1 MSRVYGMDDCPLDV
15 KTPEFSHSYHD
26 PASNFTVEFGVG
38 EYAHKTSCESYVDLN
53 ADLGGGYDMEV
64 AVKIDG
70 QWHVVEASAV
80 RVKILGSFE
89 RDGFKLALQQTGL
102 MTLPFYGK
110 MKTAQEQQEEWDKQ
124 YALREQT

>member
-1 MSRVYGMDDCPLDV
+1 MEDCPLDL
-15 KTPEFSHSYHD
+15 KTPEFKHSYHE

-38 EYAHKTSCESYVDLN
+38 EYADKTSCQSYIDLN

-64 AVKIDG
+64 AAKVNG
-70 QWHVVEASAV
+70 EWHVFDASAV

-102 MTLPFYGK
+102 LTLPFYGK
-110 MKTAQEQQEEWDKQ
+110 MKTAEEYEEEWNRKH
-124 YALREQT
+124 AIREQT

>member
-1 MSRVYGMDDCPLDV
+1 MSRVYGMDDCPLEV

-26 PASNFTVEFGVG
+26 PASNFTVEFGIG
-38 EYAHKTSCESYVDLN
+38 EYEGKITESYVDLN

-64 AVKIDG
+64 AVKVDG
-70 QWHVVEASAV
+70 QWHIVEASAV

>member
-1 MSRVYGMDDCPLDV
+1 MSRCYGMGDCPIDV
-15 KTPEFSHSYHD
+15 KEPEFRHSYHE
-26 PASNFTVEFGVG
+26 PASNFTIEFGVG
-38 EYAHKTSCESYVDLN
+38 EYADKTSCESYIDLN

-64 AVKIDG
+64 AIKVDG
-70 QWHVVEASAV
+70 KWYVAQASAI

-110 MKTAQEQQEEWDKQ
+110 MKCPYEEEQN
-124 YALREQT
+124 AIREQAKTL

>member
-26 PASNFTVEFGVG
+26 PASNFTVEFGIG
-38 EYAHKTSCESYVDLN
+38 EYEGKITESYVDLN

-64 AVKIDG
+64 AVKVDG
-70 QWHVVEASAV
+70 QWHTVEASAV
-80 RVKILGSFE
+80 RVKINGSFE

>member
-1 MSRVYGMDDCPLDV
+1 MNRVYGMDDCPLDV
-15 KTPEFSHSYHD
+15 KKPEFSHSYHD

-38 EYAHKTSCESYVDLN
+38 EYADKTSCESYVDLN
-53 ADLGGGYDMEV
+53 ADLGGGYDMGV
-64 AVKIDG
+64 AVKVDG